1 MNKDKPIAFNHIEGL
16 SFAEYER
23 NTKELIEKL
32 KKDSMLERFVQN
44 NHLPKD
50 RIHESPWLIQSW
62 LKEINKCKGCK
73 RIEDCKQSEKGF
85 FPDLVYDQEFHI
97 NFKQCPFAKK
107 EYELRKHLKN
117 YLVSDLSENL
127 ETVSFKEIDM
137 ENEVE
142 EYLLVLEKA
151 MEYSQ
156 EEKSVYLYGT
166 MGSGKTYLAAC
177 ACNAQARKGKKV
189 AFIHYPSF
197 CKRVSYFA
205 GSEEVELEIQ
215 RIRRAD
221 FLVIDDIGA
230 EMVSEYNRDAILLP
244 LLNYRFDQKKTTW
257 ITSNFDFAVLEN
269 HLTSSNRGISA
280 EAKAMRIVERIAS
293 GTSVLALTTKDRRK
307 AL

>member
-1 MNKDKPIAFNHIEGL
+1 M
-16 SFAEYER
+16 
-23 NTKELIEKL
+23 
-32 KKDSMLERFVQN
+32 
-44 NHLPKD
+44 
-50 RIHESPWLIQSW
+50 
-62 LKEINKCKGCK
+62 
-73 RIEDCKQSEKGF
+73 
-85 FPDLVYDQEFHI
+85 VYDQEFHI

-293 GTSVLALTTKDRRK
+293 GTSVLALTTKDHRK